1 LFWVGGRKNFML
13 EEIVVLRANNEVLP
27 IEILRYGAYICL
39 KDGARKAV
47 AASDVGPLV
56 KRLGLQNEFEP
67 QGGHPTEAVAF
78 LRRVKAVP
86 GDIVDDGL
94 LEASAI
100 IHVASPA
107 SSVVVEFCREI
118 ERLFGATLKPL
129 ILRGVARPMS
139 YTGTAM
145 HNFAYAH
152 QVIQQP
158 GRAMPNAFLV
168 PMSKT
173 AEWWNKHW
181 LERHTY
187 FLPRYDE
194 NAKMISEGHA
204 LAAAAGIPCLL
215 RRTYRG
221 ESVPAPEGTYDFL
234 NYFECADADVPT
246 FHSVC
251 ANLRDVKKNP
261 EWKFV
266 REGPAWQGLRVATWA
281 EMFT

>member
-1 LFWVGGRKNFML
+1 LERISY
-13 EEIVVLRANNEVLP
+13 EEIVALSANNEVLP
-27 IEILRYGAYICL
+27 TEIRRYGAYICL
-39 KDGARKAV
+39 TDGARKAV

-56 KRLGLQNEFEP
+56 KRLGLQNEFEAE
-67 QGGHPTEAVAF
+67 GGHPTEAVAF
-78 LRRVKAVP
+78 LQRVKAVP
-86 GDIVDDGL
+86 GDIVDNGL

-107 SSVVVEFCREI
+107 SPVVVEFCREI
-118 ERLFGATLKPL
+118 GRLFGAALKPL
-129 ILRGVARPMS
+129 ILRGVTRPMS

-152 QVIQQP
+152 QVTQQP

-173 AEWWNKHW
+173 AEWWKKHW

-194 NAKMISEGHA
+194 NGQMINEGHT
-204 LAAAAGIPCLL
+204 LAAAAGIACLL

-221 ESVPAPEGTYDFL
+221 VNVPAPAGTYDFL
-234 NYFECADADVPT
+234 NYFECADRDVPT

-251 ANLRDVKKNP
+251 ANLRDVNKNP

-266 REGPAWQGLRVATWA
+266 REGPSWQGLRVATWA